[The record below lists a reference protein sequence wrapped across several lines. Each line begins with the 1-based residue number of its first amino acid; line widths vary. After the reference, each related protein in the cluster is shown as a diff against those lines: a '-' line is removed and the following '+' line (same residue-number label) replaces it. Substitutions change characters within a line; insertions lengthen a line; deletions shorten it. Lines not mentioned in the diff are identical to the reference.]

1 MFHSIADAASG
12 RAPLNTRQ
20 CADPKTF
27 VNPDRARYGVDPNGQ
42 KFDSYDQLLTQCFG
56 PRPHCQ
62 PEDPMKARRPYEAY
76 FLPDAY
82 KGRSDYLLTTIIDA
96 VISGNSFVTGRCLPL
111 LQHDNPDI
119 TWSTMSFDNAFVD
132 YEPEQGVPRLLT
144 QRSATFQDHM
154 SRRGIAFVVNH
165 GFANTEGGRLDF
177 FYKLAHMKHVLQE
190 TLDHDGLIQLVNCKN
205 DYAGLSNGYADAW
218 RRGDGDGG
226 RACEQERLNFSCIQK
241 AGADEGRGLLKL
253 HETVIGQMARNGVSP
268 DTMIVCPGVK
278 AFAAMEGAALE
289 YYRAGGE
296 AAKNIEGGA
305 KHYDTFRGC
314 TVHTCNAYHLDNA
327 ATDVNPF
334 CRDRIIGDFFVLR
347 NWADGRMQAAG
358 DAEKKAISTQVYCC
372 ETDRW
377 ETFNRLETGQLFYT
391 NSLSTLP
398 DDALNELA
406 EELRKDQADISEKLD
421 ADEHGW
427 HPAAGTKITNG
438 KVVLGRVFKGENVHK
453 QYSLLC
459 VRPFR
464 RYRMGSAVFMA
475 AGLDTGFTAHAH
487 EDVQVGDDPISH
499 VHVTHFTGWFSSTIV
514 DTKRVA
520 VVHDVFCMGYSGGEG
535 KTLVTRGDFLHV
547 HPYQYMYENDKQ
559 PGSVFVMLAPKNY
572 GAPGGVANRI
582 AAESPIDLSGEGKAL
597 PCGMGNH
604 NLPYPNF
611 NMKLWEWHKIAQG
624 MPSGEELVTETAKF
638 AGEPFVNMLC
648 FQTMQKVIS
657 QEGMGVYEFGAFV
670 RNDDHFG
677 AEHIGPGSRAT
688 RNGGFAA
695 FKTIN
700 LDCLK
705 EVC

>member
-12 RAPLNTRQ
+12 RAPLNTKQ
-20 CADPKTF
+20 CADPQTF
-27 VNPDRARYGVDPNGQ
+27 GIPSRARYEVDPDGQ

-62 PEDPMKARRPYEAY
+62 PEDPMRARRPYEAY

-205 DYAGLSNGYADAW
+205 DYAGLSNGFGDAW
-218 RRGDGDGG
+218 RRGDGDGS

-253 HETVIGQMARNGVSP
+253 HETVIGQMARNGVVP

-347 NWADGRMQAAG
+347 DWSKGRMDVSGVTGG
-358 DAEKKAISTQVYCC
+358 DKKANSTQVYCC

-377 ETFNRLETGQLFYT
+377 ETFNKEDIATQFY
-391 NSLSTLP
+391 
-398 DDALNELA
+398 
-406 EELRKDQADISEKLD
+406 KDCIDKRMS
-421 ADEHGW
+421 
-427 HPAAGTKITNG
+427 
-438 KVVLGRVFKGENVHK
+438 
-453 QYSLLC
+453 YSASQTE
-459 VRPFR
+459 R
-464 RYRMGSAVFMA
+464 R
-475 AGLDTGFTAHAH
+475 
-487 EDVQVGDDPISH
+487 Q
-499 VHVTHFTGWFSSTIV
+499 SST
-514 DTKRVA
+514 RR
-520 VVHDVFCMGYSGGEG
+520 SS
-535 KTLVTRGDFLHV
+535 R
-547 HPYQYMYENDKQ
+547 YQCER
-559 PGSVFVMLAPKNY
+559 L
-572 GAPGGVANRI
+572 
-582 AAESPIDLSGEGKAL
+582 
-597 PCGMGNH
+597 
-604 NLPYPNF
+604 
-611 NMKLWEWHKIAQG
+611 
-624 MPSGEELVTETAKF
+624 T
-638 AGEPFVNMLC
+638 
-648 FQTMQKVIS
+648 
-657 QEGMGVYEFGAFV
+657 
-670 RNDDHFG
+670 
-677 AEHIGPGSRAT
+677 
-688 RNGGFAA
+688 
-695 FKTIN
+695 
-700 LDCLK
+700 
-705 EVC
+705 

>member
-12 RAPLNTRQ
+12 RAPLNTKQ
-20 CADPKTF
+20 CADPQTF
-27 VNPDRARYGVDPNGQ
+27 GIPSRARYGVDPDGQ

-96 VISGNSFVTGRCLPL
+96 VISGNSFITGRCLPL

-205 DYAGLSNGYADAW
+205 DYAGLSNGFADAW

-253 HETVIGQMARNGVSP
+253 HETVIGQMARNGVVP

-347 NWADGRMQAAG
+347 DWSEGRMVIERGDTAG
-358 DAEKKAISTQVYCC
+358 KAKAQSTQVYCC

-377 ETFNRLETGQLFYT
+377 ETFNKDEVADKFYT
-391 NSLSTLP
+391 DCIDKQADAATLL
-398 DDALNELA
+398 AKLNEDRQALDPEAAALTDLA
-406 EELRKDQADISEKLD
+406 EAFTGAQKD
-421 ADEHGW
+421 
-427 HPAAGTKITNG
+427 N
-438 KVVLGRVFKGENVHK
+438 F
-453 QYSLLC
+453 SLLC

-535 KTLVTRGDFLHV
+535 KTLVKRNEFVDV

-559 PGSVFVMLAPKNY
+559 PGSVFVMLAPKDY

-582 AAESPIDLSGEGKAL
+582 VAESPIDLSGEGKAL

-604 NLPYPNF
+604 NLPYPKF
-611 NMKLWEWHKIAQG
+611 NTELWRWDKIAQG

-657 QEGMGVYEFGAFV
+657 QEGEKVYEFGAFV

>member
-12 RAPLNTRQ
+12 RAPLNTKQ

-27 VNPDRARYGVDPNGQ
+27 VNPSRARYEVDPDGQ

-62 PEDPMKARRPYEAY
+62 PEDPMRARRPYEAY

-205 DYAGLSNGYADAW
+205 DYAGLSNGFADAW

-253 HETVIGQMARNGVSP
+253 HETVIGQMARNGVVP

-347 NWADGRMQAAG
+347 DWSEGRMDVSADDAAL
-358 DAEKKAISTQVYCC
+358 KKANSTQVYCC

-377 ETFNRLETGQLFYT
+377 ETFNKDEVAEKFYT
-391 NSLSTLP
+391 DCIDKQADADTLL
-398 DDALNELA
+398 AKLNEDRAALEYSA
-406 EELRKDQADISEKLD
+406 VNSVKDLLD
-421 ADEHGW
+421 SKE
-427 HPAAGTKITNG
+427 
-438 KVVLGRVFKGENVHK
+438 F
-453 QYSLLC
+453 SLLC

-535 KTLVTRGDFLHV
+535 KTLVKRHEFVDV
-547 HPYQYMYENDKQ
+547 HPYQYMYESDKQ
-559 PGSVFVMLAPKNY
+559 PGSVFVMLAPKDY
-572 GAPGGVANRI
+572 GAPGGVAKRI

-604 NLPYPNF
+604 NLPYPKF
-611 NMKLWEWHKIAQG
+611 NTELWRWNKIAQG

-657 QEGMGVYEFGAFV
+657 QEGVGVYEFGAFV